1 MSKRKFDALV
11 PDHFKELIRSAL
23 QKPKPTEQIDAQRRR
38 APTEIS
44 SRQNES
50 FATSAASSS
59 AHVLSSNPPPPPPPP
74 PPHRPK
80 VPMIP
85 SSSFYSAK
93 NTALSPP
100 LGCAAGG
107 TAHTSPVGESRSH
120 TSPAEPAYLRLIQLY
135 KKRCSLFGAERR
147 QHCFQMFA
155 KLKEALEFAT
165 QQSNC
170 HVFAQEGAQCH
181 RPLLQA
187 QLLSFICLTLGSELR
202 WVPLIFRLQGLSA
215 SHRHS
220 RV

>member
-23 QKPKPTEQIDAQRRR
+23 QKPKVTEQIGAQRR
-38 APTEIS
+38 APTKIS
-44 SRQNES
+44 SRQHES
-50 FATSAASSS
+50 VVKSAVSSS
-59 AHVLSSNPPPPPPPP
+59 AHVSSSNPPPPPPPSP
-74 PPHRPK
+74 RPK

-100 LGCAAGG
+100 HGCAASGI
-107 TAHTSPVGESRSH
+107 AHSSPLGESRSQI
-120 TSPAEPAYLRLIQLY
+120 SPAEPAYLRLIQLY

-155 KLKEALEFAT
+155 KLKEALEFAS

-170 HVFAQEGAQCH
+170 HVFAQEGALS
-181 RPLLQA
+181 PLHSA
-187 QLLSFICLTLGSELR
+187 FGNFELLSFFCLTFRSELR
-202 WVPLIFRLQGLSA
+202 WMPLIFRLQGLSA
-215 SHRHS
+215 S
-220 RV
+220 